1 MKPDFEKGDG
11 LLTTV
16 VTDADTKD
24 VLMVAWMNAESYQRT
39 LASGQTWFGHGLG
52 KNFGTKALRAA
63 IYKMSLV

>member
-39 LASGQTWFGHGLG
+39 LASGQTWFL
-52 KNFGTKALRAA
+52 
-63 IYKMSLV
+63 SLIHI